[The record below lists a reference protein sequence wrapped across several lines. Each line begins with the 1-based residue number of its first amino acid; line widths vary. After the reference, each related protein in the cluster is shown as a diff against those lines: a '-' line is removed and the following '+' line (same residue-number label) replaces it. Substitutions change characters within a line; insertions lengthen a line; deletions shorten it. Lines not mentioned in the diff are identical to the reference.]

1 MINPNILA
9 LPSVAIAIAEPL
21 RAFSATWRADNLP
34 KTLRGLISDSNKNQ
48 AWPQRKMEVT
58 ARLSPLGPHERS
70 MRCAVPGFGEGAVTA
85 KLKAT
90 AQTGRE

>member
-1 MINPNILA
+1 
-9 LPSVAIAIAEPL
+9 
-21 RAFSATWRADNLP
+21 
-34 KTLRGLISDSNKNQ
+34 
-48 AWPQRKMEVT
+48 MEVT